1 MNKPIKGISEE
12 AMRIL
17 INHEWKG
24 EVRELE
30 NVIERSLIFCDGE
43 YIEKK
48 DLPESFVDEDGAF
61 SFSLSGSLEDSVKK
75 YERDI
80 IMNALESNQFNKEK
94 TADDL
99 KVGLSTL
106 YRKLKELNIKL

>member
-1 MNKPIKGISEE
+1 
-12 AMRIL
+12 MRSL

-30 NVIERSLIFCDGE
+30 NVIERSIIFCNGE
-43 YIEKK
+43 YINK
-48 DLPESFVDEDGAF
+48 DNLPDSFKDSDSQFNFA
-61 SFSLSGSLEDSVKK
+61 LSGSLDDSVKK

-80 IMNALESNQFNKEK
+80 IMSCLENNNFNKEK
-94 TADDL
+94 VAEEL
-99 KVGLSTL
+99 NVGLSTL